1 MYVYCIVNKYAN
13 FQQSFDATSRV
24 YVWHAH
30 VFKNTIINNNFIEY
44 EKTYTVRVYS
54 ITKALT
60 YITIIFT
67 DIEHL

>member
-24 YVWHAH
+24 YVRHTC

-44 EKTYTVRVYS
+44 KK
-54 ITKALT
+54 I
-60 YITIIFT
+60 YI
-67 DIEHL
+67 L